1 MPAAASETA
10 LIRRAA
16 AGDATAVAA
25 LYQTHFGA
33 IERRCRRITGC
44 PHEAAD
50 AAQDAL
56 LATFR
61 RLPELDTST
70 LSFGAYAAAA
80 ATNRALELRRRASQR
95 EVATGDETWLDAL
108 AGSTASNHDEVERR
122 EQREAVR
129 QALREVPER
138 QRLALF
144 RSVYEGR
151 SCQAIAEELELT
163 ANGVAQLLWRA
174 RKSLTDALQTQPG
187 AMLV

>member
-1 MPAAASETA
+1 MPAESD
-10 LIRRAA
+10 LVRRAA
-16 AGDATAVAA
+16 TGDAAAVSA
-25 LYQTHFGA
+25 LYKTHFPA

-50 AAQDAL
+50 ATQDAL

-61 RLPELDTST
+61 RLPELDTET

-80 ATNRALELRRRASQR
+80 ATNRALELRRRSSQR
-95 EVATGDETWLDAL
+95 EVATGDDSWLDAL
-108 AGSTASNHDEVERR
+108 AGSTSDNHDEVERR
-122 EQREAVR
+122 ESCAAVR
-129 QALREVPER
+129 DALRTVPER

-151 SCQAIAEELELT
+151 SCQAIADELELT

-174 RKSLTDALQTQPG
+174 RRSLTDALNATPG

>member
-1 MPAAASETA
+1 MQTAASETELA
-10 LIRRAA
+10 RRAA
-16 AGDATAVAA
+16 SGDSAAVSA
-25 LYQTHFGA
+25 LYRTHFGS

-61 RLPELDTST
+61 RLPELDTAT
-70 LSFGAYAAAA
+70 LSFGAYASAA
-80 ATNRALELRRRASQR
+80 ATNRALELRRRARAR
-95 EVATGDETWLDAL
+95 EVTTGDESWLDAL
-108 AGSTASNHDEVERR
+108 TDPTTSQQDELERR
-122 EQREAVR
+122 EARDAVR
-129 QALREVPER
+129 AALREVPER

-151 SCQAIAEELELT
+151 SCQAIADEFELT

-174 RKSLTDALQTQPG
+174 RKSLTDALRTTPG

>member
-1 MPAAASETA
+1 MKTAASETD
-10 LIRRAA
+10 LVRRAA
-16 AGDATAVAA
+16 AGDQVAVAA
-25 LYQTHFGA
+25 LYRTHFA
-33 IERRCRRITGC
+33 DVERRCRRITGC

-61 RLPELDTST
+61 RLPNLDTST
-70 LSFGAYAAAA
+70 LRFGAYAAAA
-80 ATNRALELRRRASQR
+80 GVNAALERRRRRAG
-95 EVATGDETWLDAL
+95 EVATGDETWLDSL
-108 AGSTASNHDEVERR
+108 AGEAASGYDEIEQR

-129 QALREVPER
+129 AALREVPER
-138 QRLALF
+138 QRIALF

-151 SCQAIAEELELT
+151 SCQAIAEELDLN

-174 RKSLTDALQTQPG
+174 RKSLADALSTTSG

>member
-1 MPAAASETA
+1 MPVAAPEAQ
-10 LIRRAA
+10 LVRRAA

-25 LYQTHFGA
+25 LYRTHFGA

-61 RLPELDTST
+61 RLPQLDTDT
-70 LSFGAYAAAA
+70 LSFGAYASAA
-80 ATNRALELRRRASQR
+80 ATNRALELRRRAHSR
-95 EVATGDETWLDAL
+95 EVATGDESWLDAL
-108 AGSTASNHDEVERR
+108 TDPSSSHQEELERR
-122 EQREAVR
+122 EVRDAVR
-129 QALREVPER
+129 AALRKVPER

-151 SCQAIAEELELT
+151 SCQAIADELELT

-174 RKSLTDALQTQPG
+174 RKSLTDALHSTPG
-187 AMLV
+187 AMVV